1 MTTNTFFS
9 KAAWIG
15 AIAVAL
21 FAVLGGTS
29 LAKPSVQGSATA
41 VGIAKKADQHARAAL
56 KRANQALTTAQ
67 SNSGPQGPAG
77 PPGPTG
83 PKGDTGATGAK
94 GNTGDRGPAGA
105 PGTPGKDG
113 AAGKDGASAAK
124 FFIAVREDGRTIVT
138 QSGGL
143 SVIRFGDS
151 QGGTAK
157 GSYGIQFPTDVT
169 NCVAIGSIGE
179 TTGNG
184 MAPGQITVRTDGH
197 ANANAANFADV
208 VTYNS
213 AGTPTDLPFNVAVFC

>member
-15 AIAVAL
+15 PIAVAL

-67 SNSGPQGPAG
+67 SNSGP
-77 PPGPTG
+77 PGPG
-83 PKGDTGATGAK
+83 RSPRAHGSEGRHRRHRREGQHRRPRPGRRSRDAGQGR
-94 GNTGDRGPAGA
+94 RGGQ
-105 PGTPGKDG
+105 GRRLGG
-113 AAGKDGASAAK
+113 EVLHR
-124 FFIAVREDGRTIVT
+124 VREDGRTIVT

>member
-15 AIAVAL
+15 AIAVGL

-113 AAGKDGASAAK
+113 ASAAK
-124 FFIAVREDGRTIVT
+124 YFIAVREDGRTIVT

>member
-1 MTTNTFFS
+1 MEVLTPS
-9 KAAWIG
+9 SIG
-15 AIAVAL
+15 PVEVRNRFIRSSTSESLADEDGFITPRYRALHVAL
-21 FAVLGGTS
+21 AR
-29 LAKPSVQGSATA
+29 GS
-41 VGIAKKADQHARAAL
+41 
-56 KRANQALTTAQ
+56 N
-67 SNSGPQGPAG
+67 
-77 PPGPTG
+77 
-83 PKGDTGATGAK
+83 
-94 GNTGDRGPAGA
+94 
-105 PGTPGKDG
+105 
-113 AAGKDGASAAK
+113 
-124 FFIAVREDGRTIVT
+124 

>member
-15 AIAVAL
+15 PIAVAL

-83 PKGDTGATGAK
+83 PKGDTGAK

-124 FFIAVREDGRTIVT
+124 YFIAVREDGRTIVT

>member
-41 VGIAKKADQHARAAL
+41 VGIAKKADQHARVAL

-67 SNSGPQGPAG
+67 SNSGPQ
-77 PPGPTG
+77 
-83 PKGDTGATGAK
+83 
-94 GNTGDRGPAGA
+94 GPAGA

-124 FFIAVREDGRTIVT
+124 YFIAVREDGRTIVT